1 MMRRIGPVLLLGVA
15 AMASAQD
22 FPVEPAKPAATAT
35 AVAKPGTETDPAPAK
50 PAFAKT
56 PAAVVAPV
64 MDAAAVTPV
73 PVMAE
78 GAETTPLSLLGQS
91 VKPGTRSELR
101 WASGQSFDGTVVTTP
116 VIVVHGPTVGP
127 RICLTAAVHGDEL
140 NGIEIIR
147 RLMNELDPAEM
158 SGTVIG
164 VPIVN
169 FLGYARGSR

>member
-1 MMRRIGPVLLLGVA
+1 MMKRIGLVLLLGVA
-15 AMASAQD
+15 AAASAQD

-35 AVAKPGTETDPAPAK
+35 ASPATKPSAETDPPPSK

-140 NGIEIIR
+140 NGIDSS
-147 RLMNELDPAEM
+147 LP
-158 SGTVIG
+158 SGVE
-164 VPIVN
+164 
-169 FLGYARGSR
+169 